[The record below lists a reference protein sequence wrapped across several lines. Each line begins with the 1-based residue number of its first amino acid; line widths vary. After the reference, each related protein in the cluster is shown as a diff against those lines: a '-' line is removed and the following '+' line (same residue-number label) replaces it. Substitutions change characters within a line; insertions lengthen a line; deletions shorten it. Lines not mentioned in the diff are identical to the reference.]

1 MDNHRIVTGQLIFLI
16 LVILLSACHSNLNE
30 VIITSPN
37 NINTVSILIDEGKL
51 LYQINH
57 EKKLIVLPSR
67 LGFIF
72 KDGLSFSDGFEIRG
86 VPILTSGRNLAA
98 TLGFGKDD

>member
-16 LVILLSACHSNLNE
+16 LVVLLSACHSNLNE

-37 NINTVSILIDEGKL
+37 NINTVSISIDEGKL

-72 KDGLSFSDGFEIRG
+72 KDGLSFSNSFEIEG
-86 VPILTSGRNLAA
+86 TNSQ
-98 TLGFGKDD
+98 K